1 MNDKTGQE
9 PAMTYTE
16 TITLDGT
23 DSDAVQGGWS
33 FYSDRVKVHAP
44 DKPFA
49 TVEAAQAAAEADYRT
64 RDQRTCNC
72 PRGCFGWRVSQNEP
86 IHYWLERHSMFT
98 GHTVFPA
105 WEGLR

>member
-1 MNDKTGQE
+1 
-9 PAMTYTE
+9 MTYTE
-16 TITLDGT
+16 TITRDGEAT
-23 DSDAVQGGWS
+23 SPAQDGWS

-44 DKPFA
+44 DEPFA
-49 TVEAAQAAAEADYRT
+49 TVEAAQAAAEANYRAH
-64 RDQRTCNC
+64 DQRICDC
-72 PRGCFGWRVSQNEP
+72 PGGCFGWRVSQDEP